1 MVDLPASA
9 NNSFNFDLIK
19 LFSAFNKEFSV
30 SKFSILV
37 SWD

>member
-19 LFSAFNKEFSV
+19 LFSAFKVDIF
-30 SKFSILV
+30 FMQLLLLIF
-37 SWD
+37 